1 MSIGWQERYV
11 HALAKAES
19 WHAVEHIV
27 WNEGVLGR
35 VSPLDE
41 AEFAR
46 RKKRY
51 IDTRKRDD
59 PYLYWRIIYSAHA
72 ALHHFDSRIMQLG
85 YVTWAVALAHL
96 STGDLA
102 PNKGLAANNASLV
115 RPLLK
120 EIVRRAEEKLLVPSN
135 VEGLVPSNIEGLVP
149 SNIEGDELK
158 SPLPCLIP
166 IGKEGVFKNAA
177 VIVENY
183 TPEGK
188 VKLRGKSKKDIERL
202 FNFTWGLIEPWVF
215 ESEFKPA
222 D

>member
-1 MSIGWQERYV
+1 MSIGWQERYA

-19 WHAVEHIV
+19 WHAVENIV

-72 ALHHFDSRIMQLG
+72 ALHHFDNRIIQLG
-85 YVTWAVALAHL
+85 YVTWAVMLTHL
-96 STGDLA
+96 SAGDLA
-102 PNKGLAANNASLV
+102 PNKGLAADNAPLV
-115 RPLLK
+115 RPLLR
-120 EIVRRAEEKLLVPSN
+120 EIVRRAEEKLLVL
-135 VEGLVPSNIEGLVP
+135 G
-149 SNIEGDELK
+149 
-158 SPLPCLIP
+158 SPLPRPIP
-166 IGKEGVFKNAA
+166 IGKEGTFKNAA
-177 VIVENY
+177 VFVESY

-188 VKLRGKSKKDIERL
+188 VKLQGKHKKDIERL